1 MFEQFITMKETM
13 RSQHRGLDA
22 FDTVIR
28 NLPELKSKLD
38 DAKKFVGGLIDRG
51 KREINK
57 KRETPRNSVPK
68 IPPPRTQSSVI
79 VARELF
85 ADDAPSETRNSPEM
99 RRPARPPPP
108 RPASVAVPE
117 RSLNLVDNFR

>member
-1 MFEQFITMKETM
+1 MKETM
-13 RSQHRGLDA
+13 RSQHKGLDA

-57 KRETPRNSVPK
+57 KRETPRSLPK
-68 IPPPRTQSSVI
+68 MPPPRPQSSVI

-85 ADDAPSETRNSPEM
+85 ADDEQQETRNSPEM

-117 RSLNLVDNFR
+117 RNLNLVDNFR

>member
-1 MFEQFITMKETM
+1 MFEQFITMKENM

-68 IPPPRTQSSVI
+68 MPPPRQSSVI

-85 ADDAPSETRNSPEM
+85 ADDVPPETRNSPEM

-117 RSLNLVDNFR
+117 RNLNLVDNFR